1 METQTFFIRSVTVQD
16 IIMAVIV
23 AIVLGLLIRFVQK
36 GKRNYVVLVVLWGLV
51 AVWFFNSPFWGF
63 SAVTVSR
70 QGLELHYGFLS
81 FQKNTTLPAE
91 SPWTIR
97 RYLGGIRKLKKLYY
111 FELPGH
117 QSLKVR
123 GEDKLEIL
131 EALGAAIDGLNGK
144 PMGKFEERPVNL

>member
-1 METQTFFIRSVTVQD
+1 
-16 IIMAVIV
+16 MAVVV
-23 AIVLGLLIRFVQK
+23 AIVLVLLVHLVRQ
-36 GKRNYVVLVVLWGLV
+36 GKRNHVVLVVLWGLV
-51 AVWFFNSPFWGF
+51 ALWFFNGPFWGF
-63 SAVTVSR
+63 SAVTVSP

-97 RYLGGIRKLKKLYY
+97 SYRGGIRKLKKLYY

-123 GEDKLEIL
+123 GEDKLETL
-131 EALGAAIDGLNGK
+131 KALGVAIDGLNGK